1 MAIRDVYN
9 FKSDPYYK
17 DLYDSPSLAGQVV
30 SAFNQYQQMQNAQL
44 KNSIAEQALKQKQ
57 RQLDSASQ
65 ISDLMQSGALS
76 SREDIYAAIE
86 RSALDSGDV
95 DSYLKVAKTRE
106 AENQDQDQED
116 WNTVQRLKQ
125 ISPAL
130 AEQHY
135 NQTLGSKYGM
145 AGAGSFQEKPKMQ
158 IIDGQVFYVDEN
170 NQTITPGQRVAPSSR
185 GRSGEYEPDYYVS
198 PDGKKTRYFN
208 PKDPANF
215 KEIARLLEQ
224 GYRKSTSGEQ
234 GKGGSFLQ
242 QLLTEGNAPIQNSSP
257 VPNSSPIPSA
267 QPQPKV
273 RKLVF

>member
-44 KNSIAEQALKQKQ
+44 KNSIAEQELKQKQ
-57 RQLDSASQ
+57 KQLDSASQ
-65 ISDLMQSGALS
+65 ISDLMQSGVLS
-76 SREDIYAAIE
+76 SREDIYAAME

-145 AGAGSFQEKPKMQ
+145 AGAGSFQEKPKMK

-185 GRSGEYEPDYYVS
+185 GGSGGGGYKPDYYVS
-198 PDGKKTRYFN
+198 PDGTDVQALN
-208 PKDPANF
+208 PKDPSNF
-215 KEIARLLEQ
+215 DTISRLLEQ
-224 GYRKSTSGEQ
+224 GYRKPTNQKSNG
-234 GKGGSFLQ
+234 GGSFLQ
-242 QLLTEGNAPIQNSSP
+242 QLL
-257 VPNSSPIPSA
+257 SA